1 MTDCT
6 QTKPSQDGFPTTPD
20 HHDTEGP
27 WGSQPDFKTPMPNV
41 GMLFAKAQV
50 DPSDYSQGWIP
61 KFYK

>member
-6 QTKPSQDGFPTTPD
+6 PAKPSQDGFPTTPD

-27 WGSQPDFKTPMPNV
+27 GVASQTSKPPCQ
-41 GMLFAKAQV
+41 MLAQV
-50 DPSDYSQGWIP
+50 DPSDYSQGWIL